1 MTNFERVYTYPNGKP
16 FTTIQVD
23 KAGLATVSEAHL
35 HLAML
40 SAGFREQ
47 Q

>member
-1 MTNFERVYTYPNGKP
+1 MNYERVYTYANGNT

-23 KAGLATVSEAHL
+23 NGVASIPEEHL

-47 Q
+47 